1 MTTRL
6 LSRMM
11 FAMAMLALALTLAS
25 GGFAQDKQ
33 GTEIAR
39 PAPPPKVPIE
49 ITGPGRRPIRE
60 ESLPPETQAQVER
73 VRKAAEGL
81 VSPPGASARVKV
93 TVSCSY
99 PPLSCTI
106 TVQF

>member
-11 FAMAMLALALTLAS
+11 FAMATLALALTLAG

-33 GTEIAR
+33 AAESAAR
-39 PAPPPKVPIE
+39 PAPPPTVPVE
-49 ITGPGRRPIRE
+49 ITGPGRQIQE
-60 ESLPPETQAQVER
+60 ESLPPEARAQVER